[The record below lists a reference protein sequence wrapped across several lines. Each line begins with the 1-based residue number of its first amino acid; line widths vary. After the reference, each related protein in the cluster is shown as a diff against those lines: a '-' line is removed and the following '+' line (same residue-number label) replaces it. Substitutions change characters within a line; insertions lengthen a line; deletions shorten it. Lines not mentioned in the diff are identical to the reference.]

1 MDTSVRQG
9 NMSSSESFK
18 TRINKTTVSKT
29 TSCMVNRMKDPISQV
44 SLDWPYN
51 SVILLIYAQLAVS
64 ILQIVIS
71 IEKSP

>member
-1 MDTSVRQG
+1 
-9 NMSSSESFK
+9 
-18 TRINKTTVSKT
+18 
-29 TSCMVNRMKDPISQV
+29 MVNRMKDPISQV